1 MFSDRSA
8 INNPT
13 QSGGTDG
20 KSSIQRDWL
29 GGISGGTRIEFVP
42 AAAGGLGDFRRIYKD
57 ANGQDQYLDL
67 QPNERVGNYSDSN
80 RDAWRS
86 RATRKADLT
95 EARNLAA
102 DQRKIDADER
112 AKNFKLLEGRLDN
125 ETASTRAQLLSIQA
139 GITDNAGRLDLAR
152 TAQEG
157 ANTIAKGTLDL
168 NRDVAQNQLTLGLAQ
183 IEQGNNQLKASNQL
197 AASKLLLD
205 DQHFQQQ
212 IELDKR
218 NGRRTQ
224 VLGALS
230 VIAQSAA
237 RL

>member
-1 MFSDRSA
+1 MVSDRSA

-42 AAAGGLGDFRRIYKD
+42 AASGGLGDFRRIYKD

-67 QPNERVGNYSDSN
+67 QSHERVGNYSDSN
-80 RDAWRS
+80 RDAWRN
-86 RATRKADLT
+86 RATRKADLAET
-95 EARNLAA
+95 RAIAAR
-102 DQRKIDADER
+102 QEKSDADER
-112 AKNFKLLEGRLDN
+112 NKNFTLLEGRLAN
-125 ETASTRAQLLSIQA
+125 ETAGVRAQLLNITA
-139 GITDNAGRLDLAR
+139 GIADNAGRLDLAR

-168 NRDVAQNQLTLGLAQ
+168 QRDTARDQRDYQNALL
-183 IEQGNNQLKASNQL
+183 EQQGDQLKETNRL
-197 AASKLLLD
+197 NASKLLLD

-212 IELDKR
+212 VELDKR

-230 VIAQSAA
+230 LIAQSAA